1 MLLQVGKGYLGDN
14 LFTIQRWPLSRLLS
28 ALSIRFVLHFPFS
41 SFRIHRVFAH
51 LIAPARENIKNGD
64 VPCDTCRLDCLVAW
78 LLALL
83 RLLPYRKRVGP
94 KERIG

>member
-41 SFRIHRVFAH
+41 SFRIHGVFAH

-64 VPCDTCRLDCLVAW
+64 VPCELAVWA
-78 LLALL
+78 ALL
-83 RLLPYRKRVGP
+83 LGCSLYFAFYPTEREWDRK
-94 KERIG
+94 